1 MTRANPIIPTYAWK
15 DYEFGYCLNLIRT
28 RGNAEVG
35 HDPKTIASYL
45 RLQASSAM
53 RDGEIEITARLA
65 CAATAINEDA
75 RNNHQPDW
83 WRAEHYMI
91 DLIPFVS

>member
-1 MTRANPIIPTYAWK
+1 MELSLMATLLISTYAWK

-28 RGNAEVG
+28 RGNTEVG
-35 HDPKTIASYL
+35 RDPKTIASYL

-53 RDGEIEITARLA
+53 RDGETEITARLA

-75 RNNHQPDW
+75 RNSHRPDW
-83 WRAEHYMI
+83 WRAERYMI
-91 DLIPFVS
+91 DPIP